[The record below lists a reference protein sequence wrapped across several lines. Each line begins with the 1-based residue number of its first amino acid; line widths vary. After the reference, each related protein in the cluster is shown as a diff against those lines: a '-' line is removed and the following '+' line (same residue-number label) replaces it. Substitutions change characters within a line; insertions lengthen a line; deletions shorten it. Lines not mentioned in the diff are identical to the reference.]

1 MRAAALYA
9 LSKFIGTDKE
19 ADEGGEGKDVRGE
32 TREGD
37 GNSGEGKDGGGG
49 RASAG
54 ARANALREQVSV
66 GTIWYKMAS
75 ILGANLPCL
84 AHRAV
89 HHVATFVDADCL
101 IFKRLSARISR
112 FIMDARALISPFGVR
127 RRTSRHGLM
136 SN

>member
-66 GTIWYKMAS
+66 GHNLVQSGVHFQRQSSMF
-75 ILGANLPCL
+75 GAPRGSSCCYIC
-84 AHRAV
+84 R
-89 HHVATFVDADCL
+89 
-101 IFKRLSARISR
+101 
-112 FIMDARALISPFGVR
+112 G
-127 RRTSRHGLM
+127 
-136 SN
+136 